1 LKKVNTM
8 EEFAALAGV
17 SRPTASKYFEKKDA
31 VSPRSRMKIETMLKE
46 VDYRPNLL
54 ASRLMRKDSKI
65 IGVLIPSLGDPF
77 YASIV
82 RSIAMNALTYGY
94 SVMIEC
100 SYGDPVLE
108 AKAIENFLSVK
119 VAGICYAPSGI
130 RQVEKK
136 LQRIQMD
143 LPLIFI
149 DAVFE
154 GANYSVRNNNRQ
166 TIGLIT
172 DYMLGAGRHPA
183 FFPMPNVNSNAQ
195 ERLDVYLETM
205 DMSEKSPIILPVGQS
220 LRWDFEE
227 WAREEALRMIRSN
240 QLEGDAIICAN
251 DRVAFGVISAMFS
264 EGLITFK
271 EQNTLNISISGHD
284 NQPLSKFTCPP
295 LTTVEQD
302 VENIGKCAIDM
313 IMSLIGVIS
322 NEIDSHIKLDG
333 RLIIRESA

>member
-1 LKKVNTM
+1 MKKVNTM

-31 VSPRSRMKIETMLKE
+31 VSPRSRMKIEAMLKE

-82 RSIAMNALTYGY
+82 RSIAMNALVYGY

-100 SYGDPVLE
+100 SYGDPALE
-108 AKAIENFLSVK
+108 SKAIENFLSVK

-136 LQRIQMD
+136 LHRIQME
-143 LPLIFI
+143 LPLVFI

-183 FFPMPNVNSNAQ
+183 FFPMPNVNSNAK
-195 ERLDVYLETM
+195 ERLDVYLDTM
-205 DMSEKSPIILPVGQS
+205 KASDESPIVLPVGQS

-240 QLEGDAIICAN
+240 QLDGDAIICAN

-271 EQNTLNISISGHD
+271 DQNALSISISGHD

-322 NEIDSHIKLDG
+322 DEIENHIKLDG

>member
-1 LKKVNTM
+1 M

-31 VSPRSRMKIETMLKE
+31 VSPRSRMKIEAMLKE

-82 RSIAMNALTYGY
+82 RSIAMNALVYGY

-100 SYGDPVLE
+100 SYGDPALE
-108 AKAIENFLSVK
+108 SKAIENFLSVK

-136 LQRIQMD
+136 LHRIQME
-143 LPLIFI
+143 LPLVFI

-183 FFPMPNVNSNAQ
+183 FFPMPNVNSNAK
-195 ERLDVYLETM
+195 ERLDVYLDTM
-205 DMSEKSPIILPVGQS
+205 KASDESPIVLPVGQS

-240 QLEGDAIICAN
+240 QLDGDAIICAN

-271 EQNTLNISISGHD
+271 DQNALSISISGHD

-322 NEIDSHIKLDG
+322 DEIENHIKLDG